1 VTWVIHGRCKSGSR
15 WFWVAAAFD
24 GGEVHKCDDPV
35 CIYGG
40 PHEYGWED
48 AEDLAL
54 KVMAEAV
61 ARLGGEVRRGCYQGN
76 APGQASAASSAL
88 KRLNAAKRA
97 ARPPSKET
105 AAGVVEYLYGPWSW
119 SDDYGETHKGI
130 SEYQI
135 TKKTAKRIYYIRK
148 PGCSEWNEPP
158 TIGYIDRG
166 EFEADTRCRED
177 CPRDVPALVCGQHG
191 RTDQHCVHFGEWCRV
206 PPYAT
211 PPRLR
216 NCGGRGC
223 GEDCPRDVPA
233 GECREHHYTW
243 EHCPHGHW
251 PGQCWKGDAPGE
263 VRTRNYHDHDYHL
276 FATREAAEDC
286 LFRWERERECKR
298 KERGPELRR
307 LRLAMA
313 DAHPDRG
320 GTDEEFIAAR
330 ERYERALRQAS

>member
-48 AEDLAL
+48 AEYLAL

-61 ARLGGEVRRGCYQGN
+61 ARLGGEVRRGWYQGN

-105 AAGVVEYLYGPWSW
+105 AAGVVEYLCGPWSW

-130 SEYQI
+130 SEYQM

-251 PGQCWKGDAPGE
+251 PA
-263 VRTRNYHDHDYHL
+263 VL
-276 FATREAAEDC
+276 
-286 LFRWERERECKR
+286 ER
-298 KERGPELRR
+298 
-307 LRLAMA
+307 
-313 DAHPDRG
+313 
-320 GTDEEFIAAR
+320 
-330 ERYERALRQAS
+330 